1 MARVLLAFST
11 VAVVAIVVAVIVGL
25 IVLMYIVPRGGRR
38 RR

>member
-1 MARVLLAFST
+1 VLLAFST
-11 VAVVAIVVAVIVGL
+11 VAVVAIVVAVVVGL